1 MQHRDSMPSFWS
13 IWSMA
18 ETIHIHHPFE
28 PVYDRNSRVLI
39 LGSFPSVIS
48 RDVMFYY
55 GNPQNRFWK
64 VLSMVFDDHC
74 GNTNDEKKAFC
85 LKHHI
90 ALWDVIQECTITGSS
105 DSSIKEVKVNDIAGL
120 CNKTR
125 ISHIFTTG
133 GKAASLYQR
142 YVVCDV
148 QMTPLPSTSG
158 ANARMHIEDLVQK
171 YQEIRTYA
179 EKN

>member
-1 MQHRDSMPSFWS
+1 
-13 IWSMA
+13 MA

-64 VLSMVFDDHC
+64 VLSLVLEEDC
-74 GNTNDEKKAFC
+74 GSTNREKTLFC
-85 LKHHI
+85 LRHRI

-105 DSSIKEVKVNDIAGL
+105 DSSIRDVKVNDIAGL
-120 CNKTR
+120 CRKTGITR
-125 ISHIFTTG
+125 IFTTG

-142 YVVCDV
+142 YVSCDV

-158 ANARMHIEDLVQK
+158 ANARMRTEDLVQR

-179 EKN
+179 EED